1 MKTLNS
7 LHNRPFE
14 RSLRQTGV
22 SLIELMIALAISMV
36 LTAVIGYA
44 YLGSSQVFRTID
56 ASARLQEGARFA
68 FEEIGRSIRM
78 AGFDGCGAQYTS
90 NTLKNSSSWSYNLFG
105 QPVMGYEDSATS
117 FPNPITYPAAITT
130 AVPTPA
136 NRVLRGDAITILQSN
151 PSGLAIDDHNANA
164 ATFHVSD
171 THCIKEG
178 TILVACGQATCNS
191 ISPTI
196 PISLSVV
203 FQMSGPTNN
212 NCSIQNI
219 NHDKG
224 NNASPG
230 NFTKDIGPEIAPGPT
245 PTNDSCQFS
254 SAQIMELSGV
264 IYFIRTNPH
273 GEPALYRQFLTPETD
288 SDGNSTG
295 NATTKPEELVEGV
308 ENMQITYGVDTVFTD
323 ADGDLM
329 DDKKEPTQYVTADQV
344 TTAVPIDGTNIVTA
358 EDQWKQVRTV
368 RISLLM
374 VSRQDESVTSAEQTY
389 TFGGNPPPTPQPT
402 VVPTDR
408 RLRKAFTTVI
418 AVRNRL

>member
-68 FEEIGRSIRM
+68 FEMIASDLRM
-78 AGFDGCGAQYTS
+78 AGFTGCGNGTWANTVNNS
-90 NTLKNSSSWSYNLFG
+90 NNWETNLFG
-105 QPVMGYEDSATS
+105 QAIQGYEDSVNT
-117 FPNPITYPAAITT
+117 FPNPSGYPAAIAT

-136 NRVLRGDAITILQSN
+136 NRVLRGDAFTVLRGDTDGEFVVSSHN
-151 PSGLAIDDHNANA
+151 PPSAQFQLA
-164 ATFHVSD
+164 ATHD
-171 THCIKEG
+171 IKPGE
-178 TILVACGQATCNS
+178 ILVVCDENHAA
-191 ISPTI
+191 
-196 PISLSVV
+196 V
-203 FQMSGPTNN
+203 FQMTGPTNN
-212 NCSIQNI
+212 NNTASNI
-219 NHDKG
+219 VHNTG
-224 NNASPG
+224 TEIPG
-230 NFTKDIGPEIAPGPT
+230 NCTKYLGT
-245 PTNDSCQFS
+245 PSTAGNCGTGTEYAFGANSRVMRL
-254 SAQIMELSGV
+254 SAHL
-264 IYFIRTNPH
+264 YFIRNNPH
-273 GEPALYRQFLTPETD
+273 GEPALYRQKLTQ
-288 SDGNSTG
+288 SGGNIDTL
-295 NATTKPEELVEGV
+295 PEELVEGV
-308 ENMQITYGVDTVFTD
+308 ESMQVTYGVDTVFTD
-323 ADGDLM
+323 NDGNQI
-329 DDKKEPTQYVTADQV
+329 DDTKEPTQYVTAYQV